1 MTAKEE
7 SRKDARYVS
16 HLKHTQQI
24 VYHYCNIKGK
34 IQNQIQRKRIYD
46 NINDAFL

>member
-16 HLKHTQQI
+16 HLKYTQQI
-24 VYHYCNIKGK
+24 DYHYCNIKGK
-34 IQNQIQRKRIYD
+34 IQTQIQRKRIYD